1 MTFRSRKYPN
11 FSYNLF
17 GKFQGTRTFI
27 CCHFSNQPLKPDM
40 PCNKRWVRLLNN
52 PCSRSS
58 WNQHQDQDHPAP
70 HPFWLS
76 KELLLRRPNT
86 SGRLKIQPWVFLWR
100 CILHPN
106 PNYWCSMDVPPLPLP
121 WVPAKHMFQ
130 LRKVEEIYF
139 HWWSS
144 MQTFR
149 ILVYMEWSG
158 AQNRPKSIRGKQC
171 MYRFHYI
178 GSYRFRY
185 NFSLQFTT
193 LSYIFQTNVLATI
206 WLEHLTLACSVF
218 PMGVIKL
225 LPVLPLLATTQ
236 LVTANTNAH
245 QHLNLA
251 RTGWT

>member
-27 CCHFSNQPLKPDM
+27 CCHFRTSHWNLICLVIRDE
-40 PCNKRWVRLLNN
+40 WG
-52 PCSRSS
+52 CSTIHVPEAAETSIRIKIILHHTPFDYPKNCY
-58 WNQHQDQDHPAP
+58 WDDQTQVED
-70 HPFWLS
+70 S
-76 KELLLRRPNT
+76 KFNR
-86 SGRLKIQPWVFLWR
+86 GFFLWR

-178 GSYRFRY
+178 GHIDSDTTSVY
-185 NFSLQFTT
+185 NLQLWAISLKQTSLQP
-193 LSYIFQTNVLATI
+193 S
-206 WLEHLTLACSVF
+206 
-218 PMGVIKL
+218 G
-225 LPVLPLLATTQ
+225 
-236 LVTANTNAH
+236 
-245 QHLNLA
+245 
-251 RTGWT
+251 